1 MGAHD
6 NSDDAV
12 ASIEAAY
19 QSRWRAW
26 ISDTG
31 RWWAARTDPLT
42 AAELGVGCLPFLGAD
57 NPDELSRLIN
67 AQEELR
73 ASAAPRPSARPRRA
87 TDARC
92 PGTNGPS

>member
-6 NSDDAV
+6 NGDDAV

-19 QSRWRAW
+19 QGRWRAW

-31 RWWAARTDPLT
+31 RWWAARTDTLT
-42 AAELGVGCLPFLGAD
+42 VAELVVGCLPFLSTD
-57 NPDELSRLIN
+57 NPDELARLID

-73 ASAAPRPSARPRRA
+73 VSVAPRPPARPRPA
-87 TDARC
+87 TDSWHPR
-92 PGTNGPS
+92 TNGPS

>member
-1 MGAHD
+1 MGAPD

-19 QSRWRAW
+19 QGRWRAW

-42 AAELGVGCLPFLGAD
+42 VTELVVGCLPFLGAD
-57 NPDELSRLIN
+57 NPDELTRLIN
-67 AQEELR
+67 AQEQLR
-73 ASAAPRPSARPRRA
+73 ASAAPRPPARPRTA
-87 TDARC
+87 TPPD
-92 PGTNGPS
+92 GH